1 MKKYILSFI
10 TFMAVLTTP
19 INAVGFNEAAA
30 KDLITS
36 FVTPLTSFLLWAV
49 PVIAAAACL
58 AAYLG
63 WVGKD
68 EDEKEQKPIAKQL
81 KKIIFWAVVVESISA
96 IFKIFGL

>member
-1 MKKYILSFI
+1 MKKIILSIAIVIAAF
-10 TFMAVLTTP
+10 VTP

-49 PVIAAAACL
+49 PVTAAAACL
-58 AAYLG
+58 AAYLR

-81 KKIIFWAVVVESISA
+81 KTIIFWAVVVESIRA

>member
-30 KDLITS
+30 KDLITA

-49 PVIAAAACL
+49 PVTAGAACL
-58 AAYLG
+58 AAYLR

-81 KKIIFWAVVVESISA
+81 KTIIFWAVVVESISA